1 MARVLLALMTG
12 VIGRLTQSFLKSAI
26 TGRIIHTPTGKIQS
40 RFRLSLKLLKTKMI
54 TIIIRITQ
62 NEAEE
67 KPVFRQSLL
76 PLALLAASQSWAQ
89 ETPPITEEFIVTGR
103 AQTLYQVSESSVS
116 TRLSADLTR
125 VPASVQVLNK
135 DLIQDQ
141 GARDAR
147 DLYRSI
153 SGVNFFSYS
162 GVSFRG
168 FRQDEVLYDG
178 LRGDPYAGFTVPRLF
193 GIDQVEVLKGPS
205 GAVYGAGQPGGLI
218 NYNTSQASLDG
229 YARAQVIAGNYDLT
243 GVNFEAT
250 GAFDDSDLAYRVAML
265 KETEEPFRNNTTN
278 DNDQGDL
285 GLVWEPSHSTR
296 ALLKYSFVDQTL
308 GGNRLRGVPIDENG
322 NFLVDTSWNHNE
334 PTDFLSLEADILY
347 ARVQHEFNPNLRL
360 DLATRYYE
368 NQEKQNYHEP
378 RGLYDSNDDGVEDM
392 MARQFRDQVRNNEG
406 LSAYGNL
413 MMDFDTGEIEHQFLV
428 GAEIFD
434 QQDDFKAKR
443 GDPIEQGGVVPP
455 LSLYNPLYGQT
466 SRAQYG
472 LDDNPWETPAESELQ
487 QVGLYIQDLVRLS
500 DQWDLLASVRHTSF
514 EADSDSTEKD
524 SDSALTYRLGGV
536 YHLNQEVNLYA
547 SVSEG
552 FVPQSPGDQ
561 NPEAGGPFEPE
572 ESEQFEVGAKLA
584 LFDGRA
590 RLNLAAY
597 EIERRNV
604 LQASPLGDVD
614 DDGVDDLAAVGRVRS
629 RGAELDL
636 SADLMPQWTMTFNY
650 AYNKVKVL
658 EATSGITNATG
669 DDFANTPDQ
678 MAGLWT
684 RYDFLSLQSAIAF
697 GAEYKGEQIGIQGDP
712 VQAYTVF
719 DASWQTQ
726 FDHWK
731 FQVNVKNLFDET
743 YAESGFITR
752 TGHFP
757 GEPRRV
763 IATLSRE
770 F

>member
-1 MARVLLALMTG
+1 M
-12 VIGRLTQSFLKSAI
+12 LK
-26 TGRIIHTPTGKIQS
+26 
-40 RFRLSLKLLKTKMI
+40 
-54 TIIIRITQ
+54 
-62 NEAEE
+62 
-67 KPVFRQSLL
+67 QSLL
-76 PLALLAASQSWAQ
+76 PIALLATSQSWAQ
-89 ETPPITEEFIVTGR
+89 QGPPVTEEFIVTGR

-125 VPASVQVLNK
+125 VPASVQVLTEE
-135 DLIQDQ
+135 LIQDQ

-162 GVSFRG
+162 GVTFRG

-218 NYNTSQASLDG
+218 NYNTSQASLER
-229 YARAQVIAGNYDLT
+229 YARAQVIAGNDDLT

-250 GAFDDSDLAYRVAML
+250 GAFGNSDLGYRVAML

-278 DNDQGDL
+278 ENDQGDL
-285 GLVWEPSHSTR
+285 GLVWEPSHNTR

-322 NFLVDTSWNHNE
+322 NFLVDTRWNHNE

-378 RGLYDSNDDGVEDM
+378 RGLYDSDDDGVEDM

-413 MMDFDTGEIEHQFLV
+413 MMDFDTGGIEHQFLV

-443 GDPIEQGGVVPP
+443 GSPIEQGGVVPP
-455 LSLYNPLYGQT
+455 LSLYNPVYGQT

-487 QVGLYIQDLVRLS
+487 QVGFYIQDLVRLS
-500 DQWDLLASVRHTSF
+500 DQWDLLASLRHTSF
-514 EADSDSTEKD
+514 EADSDNTEKD
-524 SDSALTYRLGGV
+524 RDSALTYRLGGV
-536 YHLNQEVNLYA
+536 YHLNQAINLYA

-561 NPEAGGPFEPE
+561 TLDAGGPFEPE
-572 ESEQFEVGAKLA
+572 ESEQFEVGAKLS

-590 RLNLAAY
+590 RLNIAAY
-597 EIERRNV
+597 DIERRNV
-604 LQASPLGDVD
+604 LQLSPLGDVD

-636 SADLMPQWTMTFNY
+636 SADLMPQWTVTFNY

-678 MAGLWT
+678 TAGLWT
-684 RYDFLSLQSAIAF
+684 RYDFLSIQSAIAF

-726 FDHWK
+726 FEHWK
-731 FQVNVKNLFDET
+731 LQVNVKNLFDET

-757 GEPRRV
+757 GEPRRI
-763 IATLSRE
+763 IATLSHE

>member
-1 MARVLLALMTG
+1 MYKLAL
-12 VIGRLTQSFLKSAI
+12 
-26 TGRIIHTPTGKIQS
+26 
-40 RFRLSLKLLKTKMI
+40 
-54 TIIIRITQ
+54 
-62 NEAEE
+62 
-67 KPVFRQSLL
+67 L
-76 PLALLAASQSWAQ
+76 PIALLAANQSLAQ
-89 ETPPITEEFIVTGR
+89 TTPETEEFIVTGR
-103 AQTLYQVSESSVS
+103 AQTLYQESDSSVS

-178 LRGDPYAGFTVPRLF
+178 LRGDPYAGFSVPRLF
-193 GIDQVEVLKGPS
+193 GVEQVEVLKGPS

-218 NYNTSQASLDG
+218 NYNTSQASLDS
-229 YARAQVIAGNYDLT
+229 YARAQIIAGNDDLT
-243 GVNFEAT
+243 GSNFEAT
-250 GAFDDSDLAYRVAML
+250 GALGDSDLGFRVAML

-278 DNDQGDL
+278 ENDQGDL
-285 GLVWEPSHSTR
+285 GLVWEPSHRTR

-308 GGNRLRGVPIDENG
+308 GGNRLRGVPIDESG
-322 NFLVDTSWNHNE
+322 HFLVDTRWNHNE
-334 PTDFLSLEADILY
+334 ATDFLSLEADILY
-347 ARVQHEFNPNLRL
+347 SRLEHDFSDNLRI
-360 DLATRYYE
+360 DLAARYYD

-378 RGLYDSNDDGVEDM
+378 QGLYDSNGDGTRDM
-392 MARQFRDQVRNNEG
+392 MKRQFRDQVRNNEG
-406 LSAYGNL
+406 LSAYANL
-413 MMDFDTGEIEHQFLV
+413 ITAFDTGRVEHEFLL

-443 GDPIEQGGVVPP
+443 GSPEEDGGVVPP
-455 LSLYNPLYGQT
+455 LSLYDPMYGQT

-472 LDDNPWETPAESELQ
+472 LDDNPWETPRKSEQ
-487 QVGLYIQDLVRLS
+487 TQTGLYAQDLMRLS
-500 DQWDLLASVRHTSF
+500 DQWDLLASLRYTQF
-514 EADSDSTEKD
+514 ESDGDSVEKD
-524 SDSALTYRLGGV
+524 SDDALTYRLGAV
-536 YHLNQEVNLYA
+536 YHLNDAVNLYA
-547 SVSEG
+547 SLSEG
-552 FVPQSPGDQ
+552 FVPQSAGSQDPR
-561 NPEAGGPFEPE
+561 AGGPFEPE
-572 ESEQFEVGAKLA
+572 ESEQFEIGAKLE

-604 LQASPLGDVD
+604 LQADPVGDVD
-614 DDGVDDLAAVGRVRS
+614 NDGVDDLAAIGRVRS

-636 SADLMPQWTMTFNY
+636 SADLLPQWTLTFNY
-650 AYNKVKVL
+650 GFNDVKVL
-658 EATSGITNATG
+658 EATSGIRNATD
-669 DDFANTPDQ
+669 DDFANTPDHQ
-678 MAGLWT
+678 AGLWT
-684 RYDFLSLQSAIAF
+684 RYDFPGIGSAIAF

-712 VQAYTVF
+712 VHDYTIF
-719 DASWQTQ
+719 DASWQSQ
-726 FDHWK
+726 FDAWK
-731 FQVNVKNLFDET
+731 LQINLRNLLDET

-757 GEPRRV
+757 GEPRR
-763 IATLSRE
+763 ITATLSRE

>member
-1 MARVLLALMTG
+1 MFKQSLMT
-12 VIGRLTQSFLKSAI
+12 V
-26 TGRIIHTPTGKIQS
+26 
-40 RFRLSLKLLKTKMI
+40 
-54 TIIIRITQ
+54 
-62 NEAEE
+62 
-67 KPVFRQSLL
+67 
-76 PLALLAASQSWAQ
+76 ALLAAGQSWAQ
-89 ETPPITEEFIVTGR
+89 EAPAVTEEFIVTGR

-178 LRGDPYAGFTVPRLF
+178 LRGDPYAGFSVPRLF
-193 GIDQVEVLKGPS
+193 GVDQVEVFKGPS

-218 NYNTSQASLDG
+218 NYNTSQASLDS

-243 GVNFEAT
+243 GVNVEAT
-250 GAFDDSDLAYRVAML
+250 GAFDGSDLGYRVAML

-278 DNDQGDL
+278 ENDQGDL
-285 GLVWEPSHSTR
+285 GLVWEPSGNTR
-296 ALLKYSFVDQTL
+296 ALFKYSFVDQNL
-308 GGNRLRGVPIDENG
+308 GGNRLRGVPIDEDG
-322 NFLVDTSWNHNE
+322 EFLVDTSWNHNE
-334 PTDFLSLEADILY
+334 VTDFLSLEADILY
-347 ARVQHEFNPNLRL
+347 SRLQHAFSDNLSI
-360 DLATRYYE
+360 DLAARYYD

-378 RGLYDSNDDGVEDM
+378 QGLYDSNGDGTRDM
-392 MARQFRDQVRNNEG
+392 MKRQFRDQVRNNEG
-406 LSAYGNL
+406 LSAYANL
-413 MMDFDTGEIEHQFLV
+413 MTAFDTGSVEHEFLM

-443 GDPIEQGGVVPP
+443 GAPIEDGGVVPP
-455 LSLYNPLYGQT
+455 LSLYNPVYGQT

-472 LDDNPWETPAESELQ
+472 LDDNPWETPRKSEQ
-487 QVGLYIQDLVRLS
+487 TQSGVYVQDLIRLS
-500 DQWDLLASVRHTSF
+500 EQWDLLASLRYSRF
-514 EADSDSTEKD
+514 ESDGDSVEKD
-524 SDSALTYRLGGV
+524 SDEALTYRFGGV
-536 YHLNQEVNLYA
+536 YHLNRSVNLYA
-547 SVSEG
+547 SISEG
-552 FVPQSPGDQ
+552 FVPQSAGSQDPR
-561 NPEAGGPFEPE
+561 AGGPFDPE
-572 ESEQFEVGAKLA
+572 ESEQFEVGAKLE
-584 LFDGRA
+584 LFEGRA

-597 EIERRNV
+597 DIERRNV
-604 LQASPLGDVD
+604 LQADPAGDVG
-614 DDGVDDLAAVGRVRS
+614 DDGVDDLAPVGRVRS

-636 SADLMPQWTMTFNY
+636 SADLLPQWTLTFNY
-650 AYNKVKVL
+650 GFNDVKVI

-669 DDFANTPDQ
+669 DDFANTPDHQ
-678 MAGLWT
+678 AGLWT
-684 RYDFLSLQSAIAF
+684 RYDFPSISSAIAF

-712 VQAYTVF
+712 VNDYTVF
-719 DASWQTQ
+719 DASWQSQ
-726 FDHWK
+726 FEAWK
-731 FQVNVKNLFDET
+731 LQINLRNLFDKT

-763 IATLSRE
+763 TVTLSRE

>member
-1 MARVLLALMTG
+1 
-12 VIGRLTQSFLKSAI
+12 
-26 TGRIIHTPTGKIQS
+26 
-40 RFRLSLKLLKTKMI
+40 MI
-54 TIIIRITQ
+54 TIIIRKTY
-62 NEAEE
+62 NYAEE
-67 KPVFRQSLL
+67 NPVFRQSLL

-89 ETPPITEEFIVTGR
+89 ETPPVTEEFIVTGR

-218 NYNTSQASLDG
+218 NYNTSQASLDQ
-229 YARAQVIAGNYDLT
+229 YARAQIIAGNYDLT

-250 GAFDDSDLAYRVAML
+250 GAFGDSNLGYRVAML

-285 GLVWEPSHSTR
+285 GLVWEPSHNTR

-347 ARVQHEFNPNLRL
+347 ARVQHEFNPNLRI

-378 RGLYDSNDDGVEDM
+378 RGLYDSNDDGVKDM

-413 MMDFDTGEIEHQFLV
+413 MMDFDTGDIEHQFLV

-443 GDPIEQGGVVPP
+443 GSPIEQGGVVPP
-455 LSLYNPLYGQT
+455 LSLYNPVYGQT

-487 QVGLYIQDLVRLS
+487 QVGFYIQDLVRLS
-500 DQWDLLASVRHTSF
+500 DQWDLLASLRHTSF
-514 EADSDSTEKD
+514 EADSDNTEKG

-536 YHLNQEVNLYA
+536 YHLNQAINLYA

-561 NPEAGGPFEPE
+561 TPDAGGPFEPE
-572 ESEQFEVGAKLA
+572 ESEQFEVGAKLE

-604 LQASPLGDVD
+604 LQLSPLGDVD

-684 RYDFLSLQSAIAF
+684 RYDFLSIHSAIAF

-726 FDHWK
+726 FEHWK
-731 FQVNVKNLFDET
+731 LQVNVKNLFDET